1 MYLDP
6 LALSPGLI
14 KKMEKT
20 SLDRSGNFAEILAQ
34 EQKQLKKACQELEA
48 FFVQQV
54 FKQLRATVP
63 ESELLPKSM
72 GEKLYEEMLDA
83 EYSKIIAESPHGFGL
98 AEMLYE
104 QLKERID

>member
-1 MYLDP
+1 M
-6 LALSPGLI
+6 
-14 KKMEKT
+14 
-20 SLDRSGNFAEILAQ
+20 
-34 EQKQLKKACQELEA
+34 
-48 FFVQQV
+48 
-54 FKQLRATVP
+54 P

-72 GEKLYEEMLDA
+72 GGEKLYEEMLDA